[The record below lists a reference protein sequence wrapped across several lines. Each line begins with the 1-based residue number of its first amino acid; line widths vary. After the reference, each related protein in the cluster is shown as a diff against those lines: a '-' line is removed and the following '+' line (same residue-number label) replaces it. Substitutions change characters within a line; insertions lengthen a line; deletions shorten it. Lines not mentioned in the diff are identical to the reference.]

1 MDLGGTVSGLGDSL
15 QNLNFPASKDDV
27 ISNLQDNN
35 APQEA
40 IDQIRNAGEETFNS
54 ADEVT
59 QKVQGNQ

>member
-59 QKVQGNQ
+59 QKVQGN

>member
-1 MDLGGTVSGLGDSL
+1 MDLGGTISGLSDSL

-27 ISNLQDNN
+27 ISNLQNNN

-40 IDQIRNAGEETFNS
+40 IDQIKNTSEETFNS

-59 QKVQGNQ
+59 QKIQGAQ

>member
-15 QNLNFPASKDDV
+15 RNLNFPASKDDV

-59 QKVQGNQ
+59 QKVQGN